1 MVRDRVIAE
10 AAERRLCPES
20 GRIMTS
26 VLKLVDAQPGSN
38 GKDIHDNHDDK
49 AMNILMSAGPSQ
61 HFSHAEIERQVAS
74 DHGVDSVA
82 SVYLDQYLRYPD

>member
-26 VLKLVDAQPGSN
+26 VLKLVDAQPGTN
-38 GKDIHDNHDDK
+38 GNDNHDEDDGDK
-49 AMNILMSAGPSQ
+49 AVNTVMFAGPSQ

-74 DHGVDSVA
+74 DHGADSVA
-82 SVYLDQYLRYPD
+82 SVYLDQYLR